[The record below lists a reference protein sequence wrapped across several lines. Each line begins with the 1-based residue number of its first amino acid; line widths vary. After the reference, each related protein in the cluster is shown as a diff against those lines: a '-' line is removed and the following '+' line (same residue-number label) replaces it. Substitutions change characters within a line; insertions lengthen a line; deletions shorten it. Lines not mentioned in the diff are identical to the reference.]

1 MQVLSAACCQLLC
14 HICVSFLSVPGK
26 GTEDVG
32 WLSESK
38 KQLRSTAVTTACLS
52 IYPPI
57 SSLE

>member
-32 WLSESK
+32 YQK
-38 KQLRSTAVTTACLS
+38 VKNN
-52 IYPPI
+52 
-57 SSLE
+57 